1 MATDKDQK
9 VIRISRVADDKLAE
23 IAKKNHLSKSKAAS
37 RIISH
42 YFASNVAV
50 DLPTTEDFSR
60 MVNILSNLE
69 GKYSKIIGPVE
80 RTEDF
85 IKSLVREAR
94 NDESELHVAHIA
106 EHENA
111 QAETPPIVA
120 DGSLSRALDLL
131 TRLLSMAKSTTDFE
145 GRAAMQIRLPQ
156 EDFMQI
162 KLECEQLCTSLNL

>member
-1 MATDKDQK
+1 MNKDQK
-9 VIRISRVADDKLAE
+9 VIRISKVADDKLAE

-60 MVNILSNLE
+60 MVSILSNLE

-85 IKSLVREAR
+85 IKSLLRTDREI
-94 NDESELHVAHIA
+94 DSSTTSGL
-106 EHENA
+106 EHE
-111 QAETPPIVA
+111 ESSRTLPPDDPSV
-120 DGSLSRALDLL
+120 LRVLDLL
-131 TRLLSMAKSTTDFE
+131 GRLLAIAKTTTDFE
-145 GRAAMQIRLPQ
+145 GRAAMQIRLSQ
-156 EDFMQI
+156 EEFAQI
-162 KLECEQLCTSLNL
+162 KLEYDQLCISQNL